1 MLANKEVAENS
12 NISNP
17 DLDTKGQDYGLGKK
31 VMLISNLL
39 KQGSTDP
46 GGGVLVRLP

>member
-1 MLANKEVAENS
+1 MLGKEEVAEN
-12 NISNP
+12 ISSS
-17 DLDTKGQDYGLGKK
+17 DLDTKGQDYGLGEK

-39 KQGSTDP
+39 KQGSADF